1 MKQKK
6 SLKFKILIG
15 IIIFLVILISGL
27 FIYLSSYY
35 EADSLAMDSLKSDSF
50 VKVEENGDILFEP
63 VSNAKNIGFI
73 LYPGGKVEASAYAPI
88 AKEVAANG
96 YPTIIAKMN
105 FNLAILSP
113 NRADNIISNYKDIDT
128 WVIGGHSL
136 GGVMAS
142 NYALENDEVKG
153 LVLLASYTQSKTN
166 LSNEPIKVL
175 SLWGS
180 NDEIADLTKIK
191 EAGNVMPTDSEFIE
205 IKGGNHGG
213 FGDYGHQKGDG
224 ESSITNKEQ
233 MMETSKYII
242 ELLDS
247 LNEEWDLE
255 RLLVED
261 ELAYVLHQSN
271 TLFYLKLNTPTSK
284 AQGY

>member
-1 MKQKK
+1 M
-6 SLKFKILIG
+6 G

-27 FIYLSSYY
+27 FIYLTSYY
-35 EADSLAMDSLKSDSF
+35 EADSLAMGSLKSDSL
-50 VKVEENGDILFEP
+50 VKVEENGDVLFEP

-73 LYPGGKVEASAYAPI
+73 FYPGAKVEATAYAPI
-88 AKEVAANG
+88 AKEIASNG
-96 YPTIIAKMN
+96 YTAIIAQMN

-113 NRADNIISNYKDIDT
+113 NKADRIISDHKDIDT

-142 NYALENDEVKG
+142 DYALENDKVKG
-153 LVLLASYTQSKTN
+153 LVLLASYPQNKTN
-166 LSNEPIKVL
+166 LSSESIKVL

-191 EAGNVMPTDSEFIE
+191 EAKNVMPSDSEFIE

-224 ESSITNKEQ
+224 ESSITNQQQ
-233 MMETSKYII
+233 MVETTEYII

-247 LNEEWDLE
+247 LN
-255 RLLVED
+255 
-261 ELAYVLHQSN
+261 
-271 TLFYLKLNTPTSK
+271 
-284 AQGY
+284 